1 VYKADWNVMM
11 MMDEEVWGCGGMEEV
26 EEEKAGFAKI

>member
-1 VYKADWNVMM
+1 VYKADWNVM

-26 EEEKAGFAKI
+26 EEEKAGFARI